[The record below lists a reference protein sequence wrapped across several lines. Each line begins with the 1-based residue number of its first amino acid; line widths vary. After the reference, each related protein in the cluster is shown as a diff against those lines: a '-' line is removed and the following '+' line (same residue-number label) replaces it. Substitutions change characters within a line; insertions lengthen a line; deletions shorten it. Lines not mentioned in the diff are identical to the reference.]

1 VNTLDGRVTG
11 LPANFQF
18 KRSKNKVAGRQKP
31 PENYTFRTV
40 WYFNS
45 LQTPEK
51 LGSWGD
57 GRTSCRHS
65 APTSLLA
72 HFCSADPQR
81 RFRIYPVTD
90 PEKKKKKKYATNY
103 ATLPTHA
110 RDAHDA
116 LCAKRIEAAFLASI
130 ARVRTACGNDDLC
143 GLLR

>member
-1 VNTLDGRVTG
+1 MNTLDGRVTG

-51 LGSWGD
+51 LGSWGTAAHLV
-57 GRTSCRHS
+57 GTRRRH
-65 APTSLLA
+65 LLLYVS
-72 HFCSADPQR
+72 HFDSADPETRFHTQLWNPRRRRRKSTQR
-81 RFRIYPVTD
+81 TMQAT
-90 PEKKKKKKYATNY
+90 YAT
-103 ATLPTHA
+103 
-110 RDAHDA
+110 DAHDA